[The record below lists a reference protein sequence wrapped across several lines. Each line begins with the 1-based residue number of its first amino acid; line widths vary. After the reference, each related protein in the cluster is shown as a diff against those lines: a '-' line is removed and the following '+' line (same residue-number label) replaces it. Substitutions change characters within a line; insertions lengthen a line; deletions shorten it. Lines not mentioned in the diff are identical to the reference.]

1 MYMGIIYTSF
11 SLRNLLCKTIYTMP
25 SFMWSNE
32 LFNYT
37 EMMTIPLSYFVFS
50 FLKYE
55 VSYSKKYK
63 NLQKRI
69 RNLFLRLAFKSYLAE
84 LTFVID
90 SSKLHFAD
98 QILRFRA
105 KIGKISS
112 ATIYDRKIFCP
123 EGFTLYLTCQC
134 ALIKPSRLKATVNV
148 DLYLDGFRI
157 KIS

>member
-1 MYMGIIYTSF
+1 MGIIYTSF

-63 NLQKRI
+63 NL
-69 RNLFLRLAFKSYLAE
+69 
-84 LTFVID
+84 
-90 SSKLHFAD
+90 
-98 QILRFRA
+98 
-105 KIGKISS
+105 
-112 ATIYDRKIFCP
+112 
-123 EGFTLYLTCQC
+123 
-134 ALIKPSRLKATVNV
+134 
-148 DLYLDGFRI
+148 
-157 KIS
+157 